1 MVFSMTTLQYFV
13 DGQWKDSKTDN
24 YMDVYNP
31 NTGEVQAKAPC
42 CTKAEVKEAVAA
54 ANAAFPAWS
63 ATPVMRRVQVLY
75 KLRDLLDEH
84 MDELTELVCME
95 NGKSWGDAKGDILK
109 AKKGTEQAISIPNLM
124 MGESLMDAA
133 AGVDSVLYR
142 EPLGVFAGIVPFN
155 FPAMIPMGW
164 MAPMCIATGNTM
176 VIKAASMTPMTCM
189 RIAELYKEAEL
200 PDGVLNV
207 VTCSRMEAEI
217 FLNHPDVKGVSFVG
231 STSVGLHIYST
242 AAANGKRV
250 QALCE
255 AKNHALVLEDA
266 PIERTAAGIINA
278 AFGCAGERCM
288 ALPVIVVQESIA
300 DALVAAIVKKA
311 KALKVGPAYKKDTDM
326 GPVVTDA
333 HCKFVTDWI
342 NKGVYEGAK
351 VVLDGRNYIVPG
363 FEKGFYLGPT
373 ILDNIK
379 PGMSVGDEEIFGP
392 VLCVKRVK
400 DFEEGIALMNANR
413 FANGSVIFTQNG
425 YYARQFQRHT
435 HGGMVGINVGIPVP
449 VGMFPFAGH
458 KNSFFGDLHCLG
470 KDGMRF
476 YTESK
481 CVTTRWFDEEEM
493 KRDKVD
499 SWDGTI

>member
-1 MVFSMTTLQYFV
+1 MKILQYFTA
-13 DGQWKDSKTDN
+13 GQWKNSRTEK

-31 NTGEVQAKAPC
+31 NTGEVQAQAPC
-42 CTKAEVKEAVAA
+42 CTKDEVDEAIAA

-75 KLRDLLDEH
+75 RLRDLLIQH
-84 MDELTELVCME
+84 MDELTHLVCVE
-95 NGKSWGDAKGDILK
+95 NGKSWQDAKGDVLK
-109 AKKGTEQAISIPNLM
+109 AIEGTEQAISVPNLM
-124 MGESLMDAA
+124 LGDSLMDTST
-133 AGVDSVLYR
+133 GVDTVLYR

-164 MAPMCIATGNTM
+164 MTPICIATGNTI

-189 RIAELYKEAEL
+189 RIAELYQEAGL
-200 PDGVLNV
+200 PEGVLNI
-207 VTCSRMEAEI
+207 VTCSRIEAEI
-217 FLNHPDVKGVSFVG
+217 FLKHPDVKGISFVG
-231 STSVGLHIYST
+231 STEVGLHIYST

-266 PIERTAAGIINA
+266 PIARTAAGIINA

-288 ALPVIVVQESIA
+288 ALPVIVVQDTIA
-300 DALVAAIVKKA
+300 DVLVQAIVDKA
-311 KALKVGPAYKKDTDM
+311 KALKVGPAYETETDI
-326 GPVVTDA
+326 GPVVTGD
-333 HCKFVTDWI
+333 HRKFVVSWI
-342 NKGVYEGAK
+342 EKGIDEGAT
-351 VVLDGRNYIVPG
+351 VALDGRDVKVSG
-363 FEKGFYLGPT
+363 FENGFYLGPT
-373 ILDNIK
+373 ILDHVT
-379 PGMSVGDEEIFGP
+379 PEMSVGNNEIFGP

-400 DFEEGIALMNANR
+400 DFDEGLTLMNANP
-413 FANGSVIFTQNG
+413 FANGSVIYTQNG
-425 YYARQFQRHT
+425 YYARQFQRLT
-435 HGGMVGINVGIPVP
+435 HGGMVGVNVGIPVP
-449 VGMFPFAGH
+449 VGIFPFSGH

-481 CVTTRWFDEEEM
+481 CVTTRWFDEEEL
-493 KRDKVD
+493 KKEKVD